1 MKHQP
6 LVSILIN
13 NYNKQNYCKQ
23 ALKSA
28 ITQNYQNIEIIFY
41 DDSSN
46 DNSLNNIIELKKK
59 FKSKIKIIKNN
70 TRGKIYS
77 FNQMNAI
84 KESVDKSKGQ
94 IVCLMDS
101 DDFFKKNKVKKIV
114 NFFFKNP
121 KQEILFDRPSIYRN
135 NHDKKISSDNYYIRE
150 NKWPRFP
157 PTSCISLR
165 KNSLKKFFNKI
176 NVKKYNDLWFDFRIS
191 TYFAINKNQFNC
203 LKSSF
208 TFYRQYNENYDKNFN
223 KYINLKWWR
232 RRDQAFNFIYFLNKK
247 KYKKNIFSLDFL
259 ITKLVNKFFFI
270 L

>member
-1 MKHQP
+1 MKQQP

-23 ALKSA
+23 ALRSA
-28 ITQNYQNIEIIFY
+28 ITQSYKNIEVIFY
-41 DDSSN
+41 DDGSN
-46 DNSLNNIIELKKK
+46 DNSLRNIIELKKK
-59 FKSKIKIIKNN
+59 YKSKIKIIKNIK
-70 TRGKIYS
+70 RGKIYS

-101 DDFFKKNKVKKIV
+101 DDFFKKSKVKNVV
-114 NFFFKNP
+114 NFFSENLN
-121 KQEILFDRPSIYRN
+121 QEILFDRPSIYKN
-135 NHDKKISSDNYYIRE
+135 NNDKKVSSDNYYIRE

-165 KNSLKKFFNKI
+165 KNSVKKFFNKI
-176 NVKKYNDLWFDFRIS
+176 KVNKYNDLWFDFRIS
-191 TYFAINKNQFNC
+191 TYFAINRSQFNC
-203 LKSSF
+203 LKGSY
-208 TFYRQYNENYDKNFN
+208 TFYRQYDGNYEKNFN

-232 RRDQAFNFIYFLNKK
+232 RREQAFSFISYLDKK
-247 KYKKNIFSLDFL
+247 KYKKNIFSLDYL
-259 ITKLVNKFFFI
+259 VTKLINKLFFI

>member
-1 MKHQP
+1 MKQQP

-13 NYNKQNYCKQ
+13 NYNKQNFCKQ
-23 ALKSA
+23 ALRSA
-28 ITQNYQNIEIIFY
+28 ITQNYKKIEVIFY
-41 DDSSN
+41 DDGSD
-46 DNSLNNIIELKKK
+46 DNSLKNIIQLKKESK
-59 FKSKIKIIKNN
+59 VKIKIIKS
-70 TRGKIYS
+70 TKRGKIYS

-101 DDFFKKNKVKKIV
+101 DDFFKKSKVKKVV
-114 NFFFKNP
+114 NFFSKNP
-121 KQEILFDRPSIYRN
+121 KQEILFDRPSIYKN
-135 NHDKKISSDNYYIRE
+135 NNDKKISTDHYYIRE

-157 PTSCISLR
+157 STSCISLR
-165 KNSLKKFFNKI
+165 KNSLKESFNKI

-191 TYFAINKNQFNC
+191 TYFAINKKQFNC

-208 TFYRQYNENYDKNFN
+208 TFYRQYEGNYDKNFN

-232 RRDQAFNFIYFLNKK
+232 RREQAFSFISYLNKK
-247 KYKKNIFSLDFL
+247 KYQKNIFSLDYL
-259 ITKLVNKFFFI
+259 VTKLINKLFFI